1 MAFRRENRADSRRD
15 TVAVTKLADAGAM
28 QTTRWIEFELSV
40 TAVIPAVRVRIGD
53 YGDRWVASVQCG
65 TSRTSALG
73 ANARD
78 ALVAALAPLGARAR
92 TEVMAAPMMFGASAE
107 LLEARAAV

>member
-1 MAFRRENRADSRRD
+1 
-15 TVAVTKLADAGAM
+15 M
-28 QTTRWIEFELSV
+28 QTTRWIDFELSV
-40 TAVIPAVRVRIGD
+40 TAVTPAVRIRIGD

-73 ANARD
+73 ANARE
-78 ALVAALAPLGARAR
+78 ALAAALAPLGARAR
-92 TEVMAAPMMFGASAE
+92 TEVMAAPGMFGVSAQ